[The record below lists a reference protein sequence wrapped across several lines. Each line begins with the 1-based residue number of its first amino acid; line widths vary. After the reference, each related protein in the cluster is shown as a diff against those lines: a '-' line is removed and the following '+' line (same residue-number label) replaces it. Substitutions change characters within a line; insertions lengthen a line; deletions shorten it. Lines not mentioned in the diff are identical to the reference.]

1 MEDLSKYPRTLTSKE
16 DYDYIRE
23 NFPMEYWLTD
33 YQQLIN
39 DSIEVVPIFVCD
51 KVHIKK
57 GKHAEII
64 KVHRVKE
71 SEKKFLTELVKDN
84 PGISL
89 YFDES
94 KYPYT
99 DLREYELENGSKKY
113 ILVRTQ
119 EKKDSKAKR
128 LGIDLDDIISYTIG
142 IDPSILHEEVKENDA
157 GESTSDFSGN
167 E

>member
-33 YQQLIN
+33 YQQLID

-51 KVHIKK
+51 KVHLTK
-57 GKHAEII
+57 GNHAEII
-64 KVHRVKE
+64 KVHRVKK
-71 SEKKFLTELVKDN
+71 SEKDVLTELVTDN
-84 PGISL
+84 PGVSF

-94 KYPYT
+94 KYPGM
-99 DLREYELENGSKKY
+99 DLREYEMEHASKKY

-128 LGIDLDDIISYTIG
+128 LGIDLDDIVSYTIG
-142 IDPSILHEEVKENDA
+142 INPSILHEEVTPNDTV
-157 GESTSDFSGN
+157 ESTSSSSGN
-167 E
+167 D